1 MTLAK
6 NKQGFRSII
15 VNEKE
20 YHWRIT
26 DQYIDIRNPEN
37 RLARLLIDPKWLD
50 PSVPT
55 VERNFDN
62 NLVVTPGLVSEAI
75 LFALAHNWDPS
86 DPKNI
91 LILTY
96 DWKQFSIRT
105 KTT

>member
-6 NKQGFRSII
+6 NKNGFRSIV

-37 RLARLLIDPKWLD
+37 RLAKLLVDPVWFD
-50 PSVPT
+50 PSVP
-55 VERNFDN
+55 VGKRNCDN
-62 NLVVTPGLVSEAI
+62 NLVVTPKLVSEAI
-75 LFALAHNWDPS
+75 LFALTHGWNPS

-91 LILTY
+91 LILNY
-96 DWKQFSIRT
+96 DWKLFSIQT
-105 KTT
+105 ETA